1 MFAERV
7 LKVGNVV
14 WRAVTALALAL
25 SVAAPV
31 AISAQ
36 DADQDQGNSAE
47 NLQIPHDVAI
57 LGPRDPNVRK
67 PTALVNGTVITD
79 TDVDQRLA
87 LVLAANQGKISD
99 EERERLRGQ
108 VLSNLIDE
116 TLQIQEAAANKITIE
131 KKEIDSSFSRVA
143 QQFKQTPAQFAVY
156 VKKMGSSENSLKR
169 QIEGELAWRRLLGR
183 EVEPFVSVS
192 DEEVNQVIARLKA
205 AKGAPEYH
213 VGEIF
218 LSATPTNQDQ
228 VLANVNRIVQQ
239 VRQGASFVAYARQY
253 SEASTAAVGGDLGWV
268 RAEQLPDAIGNVLPQ
283 MQPGTITDPI
293 PVGGGFS
300 VIALLDKRQ
309 VLTADPRDAVLSVK
323 QLAITFPAGTSKAI
337 AQPKVSAFA
346 EALKSLQGCGK
357 ANDVAKQLGA
367 DVIDNDSVKVRD
379 LPAALQPIMLGLRV
393 GEATPPFGSSEDG
406 VRALVLC
413 GRDDPQEAAIP
424 SFEDISQQMSDERVN
439 LRARRYLRDLR
450 RDAVIEYR

>member
-1 MFAERV
+1 M
-7 LKVGNVV
+7 
-14 WRAVTALALAL
+14 
-25 SVAAPV
+25 
-31 AISAQ
+31 
-36 DADQDQGNSAE
+36 
-47 NLQIPHDVAI
+47 
-57 LGPRDPNVRK
+57 
-67 PTALVNGTVITD
+67 
-79 TDVDQRLA
+79 
-87 LVLAANQGKISD
+87 
-99 EERERLRGQ
+99 
-108 VLSNLIDE
+108 
-116 TLQIQEAAANKITIE
+116 
-131 KKEIDSSFSRVA
+131 
-143 QQFKQTPAQFAVY
+143 
-156 VKKMGSSENSLKR
+156 
-169 QIEGELAWRRLLGR
+169 
-183 EVEPFVSVS
+183 
-192 DEEVNQVIARLKA
+192 IARLKA

>member
-7 LKVGNVV
+7 LKVRNVV
-14 WRAVTALALAL
+14 WRTLAALALTVGA
-25 SVAAPV
+25 AAPIALV
-31 AISAQ
+31 AQ
-36 DADQDQGNSAE
+36 DAAQEPGNSAD
-47 NLQIPHDVAI
+47 NLNIPRDVTL
-57 LGPRDPNVRK
+57 LGPRDPSVRK
-67 PTALVNGTVITD
+67 ATAIVNSAIITD

-99 EERERLRGQ
+99 EERERLRSQ

-131 KKEIDSSFSRVA
+131 KKEIDSSFARVA

-156 VKKMGSSENSLKR
+156 VRKMGSSEASLKR

-183 EVEPFVSVS
+183 QVEPFVSVS

-213 VGEIF
+213 VSEIY
-218 LSATPTNQDQ
+218 LSATPASQEQ
-228 VLANVNRIVQQ
+228 VLANANRIVQQ
-239 VRQGASFVAYARQY
+239 VRQGASFLAYARQY

-268 RAEQLPDAIGNVLPQ
+268 RTEQLPDALGSAVAQ
-283 MQPGTITDPI
+283 MPPNTVSDPI
-293 PVGGGFS
+293 AVGGGYS
-300 VIALLDKRQ
+300 IVMLTDKRQ
-309 VLTADPRDAVLSVK
+309 VLTADPRDAILSVK
-323 QLAITFPAGTSKAI
+323 QIAITFPPNTSKQV

-346 EALKSLQGCGK
+346 DGLKALQGCGK
-357 ANDVAKQLGA
+357 VDALAKQLNA
-367 DVIDNDSVKVRD
+367 EVINNDSVKVRD
-379 LPAALQPIMLGLRV
+379 LPPALQPIMLGLRV

-406 VRALVLC
+406 IRALILC

-424 SFEDISQQMSDERVN
+424 SFEEISSQMSDERVN